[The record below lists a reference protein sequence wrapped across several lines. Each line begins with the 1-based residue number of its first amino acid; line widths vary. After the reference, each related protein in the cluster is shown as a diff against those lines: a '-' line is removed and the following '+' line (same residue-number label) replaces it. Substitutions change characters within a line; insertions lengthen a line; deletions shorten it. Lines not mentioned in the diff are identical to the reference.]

1 MAKPNNPD
9 KHHSSAERTTLFG
22 FATRRPGPDGRV
34 EIALRWNRIGGALI
48 ALLLITWIGLSSLLF
63 LHFKYN
69 TEYSEASFSEVL
81 KLLPSIPFGGL
92 DEHRTKI
99 GNFHIEKAL
108 KELEEGN
115 FRDAFR
121 LLRLGIARAPDN
133 LKGRQILAEFY
144 EKAINRPDVA
154 ADQLTEGLSLG
165 GSDDLDYLKK
175 TLSTLLRNQ
184 MDDKVQEIADEYL
197 PKTPELNDRSRVLAF
212 AAANANFLRGNFDR
226 ADDYIIDYGLIESL
240 EGLLL
245 SSRISWE
252 RGNQIAA
259 ITKLES
265 SLRKFSNA
273 EALLMQLSR
282 YHRELG
288 DFDEARRFAIL
299 RNISD
304 PLSAAPRLELLYIH
318 HETNDIER
326 ERAESRRMLRQFRDD
341 ESTLRALT
349 NFAADTGNTDLARR
363 TYEEALENEFSIAPF
378 ALLLVE
384 AHLVKKDYQGSLRFS
399 EELLKERPD
408 WISDHWPIFNSL
420 RAVASFGANRSD
432 LGEIYLEDFL
442 NGKVDNVGSYLAVAR
457 RFKECDQIEQAR
469 KVLLRAYESSPTNQ
483 KVLSELIRA
492 ELTLGNTENLNRLLS
507 RLLQMRRP
515 DPELLLDAYRKL
527 GSDRFIFTQDRESLL
542 IQLNAIIRENTVSQ
556 KSFPDSASG

>member
-22 FATRRPGPDGRV
+22 FATRRPGPNGRV

-273 EALLMQLSR
+273 EALLMHLSR